1 MPNGS
6 NLPGILTLI
15 HIFETAGKRQKLI
28 ASQYRPR
35 LNHSRHPFGRPIETH
50 LVFPECVECRG
61 VRGMCGIDPCPLLAE
76 VRSRLPTF
84 QPRRVD
90 ELNGPSPPS
99 VFVGRYNYPKIT
111 AGPLAIVA
119 GNEESESL
127 PAPADPADLYG
138 QPLETVA
145 ARGVNLVRGR
155 QAVGV
160 TDARSPGRILQTTQ
174 ELAMAERDVDIEMSF
189 RNPIHLG
196 GQPTFDSLTRPLGPT
211 GEVIR
216 AEVTSNAVI
225 PRKVDS
231 VVDETHLLATDA
243 VEELNQT
250 GVGEAHLTRLL
261 SAGLLGHQQRRRLV
275 PTRWAITATDDM
287 LGKRLFEQVR
297 DLPSLGAV
305 EWRTAE
311 YLDNTFHIILTP
323 GAWAFH
329 MLECWH
335 KGSLWASEMRVIG
348 DWEEEKPRTDYAA
361 RVTGAYYAARLAVFE
376 HLLAR
381 GRSGSCLI
389 WRDIGPGYWA
399 PVGVWLIREAM
410 RDAMSNPGRQF
421 DSLGGAVEFVAERIS
436 NPKVLR
442 DSWFLKR
449 TRQSRLSEYS
459 ESTATQS

>member
-1 MPNGS
+1 M
-6 NLPGILTLI
+6 
-15 HIFETAGKRQKLI
+15 
-28 ASQYRPR
+28 
-35 LNHSRHPFGRPIETH
+35 
-50 LVFPECVECRG
+50 
-61 VRGMCGIDPCPLLAE
+61 RGMCGINPCPLLAE

-119 GNEESESL
+119 GNEESEAL

-155 QAVGV
+155 KAVEV
-160 TDARSPGRILQTTQ
+160 SDARSPDRILETTQ
-174 ELAMAERDVDIEMSF
+174 ELAMAERDVDVEMSF

-196 GQPTFDSLTRPLGPT
+196 GQPSFDSLTRPLGPT

-216 AEVTSNAVI
+216 ADLTSNAVI

-231 VVDETHLLATDA
+231 VVDESHLLATDA
-243 VEELNQT
+243 VEELSDT

-287 LGKRLFEQVR
+287 LGKQMFEQVR
-297 DLPSLGAV
+297 DLPDLGGV

-335 KGSLWASEMRVIG
+335 KGSLWASEMRVID
-348 DWEEEKPRTDYAA
+348 DWEEERPRTDYAA

-376 HLLAR
+376 HMLAR
-381 GRSGSCLI
+381 GRSGACLV

-410 RDAMSNPGRQF
+410 REAMGNPGRQF
-421 DSLGGAVEFVAERIS
+421 DSLAEAIEFVAQRIS
-436 NPKVLR
+436 NPEALR

-459 ESTATQS
+459 HSTATQS